1 MLINF
6 IRGEHPEREVF
17 TERDHSIAGSGNV
30 EWPQKIPAVK
40 TLHLVQRFQPLEF
53 KSENSTVRS
62 WIGFVSRLKFQIAR
76 T

>member
-6 IRGEHPEREVF
+6 MRGEHPEREVF

-40 TLHLVQRFQPLEF
+40 
-53 KSENSTVRS
+53 SENSTVRS

>member
-30 EWPQKIPAVK
+30 EWP
-40 TLHLVQRFQPLEF
+40 
-53 KSENSTVRS
+53 
-62 WIGFVSRLKFQIAR
+62 
-76 T
+76 